1 MHPNQATLIR
11 FYSAF
16 NVKDAQTMAACYHA
30 EASFGDPVFTN
41 LQGEQIGM
49 MWKMLC
55 LQAKTLTIEA
65 KNIQANDK
73 TGSADWTAIYAFGK
87 TKRRVHNKI
96 QARFVFKEGK
106 IIEHTDVFD
115 FWKWS
120 RMALGPMGLLLGWN
134 PVVRV
139 NVQRQAMANLTNFT
153 LKTKNA

>member
-1 MHPNQATLIR
+1 MHPNQATLTR

-16 NVKDAQTMAACYHA
+16 NNKDAEAMASCYHA
-30 EASFGDPVFTN
+30 NASFSDPVFPN
-41 LQGEQIGM
+41 LQGEQVGM

-55 LQAKTLTIEA
+55 LQAKTLTVEA
-65 KNIQANDK
+65 RNIQADDEK
-73 TGSADWTAIYAFGK
+73 GEADWTAIYEFGK
-87 TKRRVHNKI
+87 ARRRVHNKI
-96 QARFVFKEGK
+96 HAEFVFKDGK
-106 IIEHTDVFD
+106 IIEHLDNFD

-139 NVQRQAMANLTNFT
+139 NLQRQAMKNLTNFT